1 MALEGLKAIGCELER
16 LAAARGIVLRATGEV
31 VVWKLIRRAH
41 DPLPAY
47 KTRGTKGGRRCD
59 PEALAAWFSRQKF
72 ALVVTDGPFPA
83 G

>member
-1 MALEGLKAIGCELER
+1 MALEGLKAIGSELDR
-16 LAAARGIVLRATGEV
+16 LASARGIALRATGEV
-31 VVWKLIRRAH
+31 AIWKLIRRSR

-47 KTRGTKGGRRCD
+47 KARGSKGGRRCD

-72 ALVVTDGPFPA
+72 ALVVTDGYCRA